1 VLITKSSADAC
12 KITGKICAGQGAFKE
27 KCVDGI
33 INAGRSAAM
42 AGVAIGIE

>member
-1 VLITKSSADAC
+1 VLITKSSDNAC
-12 KITGKICAGQGAFKE
+12 KITGEIRARQGAFKE
-27 KCVDGI
+27 ILIDSA